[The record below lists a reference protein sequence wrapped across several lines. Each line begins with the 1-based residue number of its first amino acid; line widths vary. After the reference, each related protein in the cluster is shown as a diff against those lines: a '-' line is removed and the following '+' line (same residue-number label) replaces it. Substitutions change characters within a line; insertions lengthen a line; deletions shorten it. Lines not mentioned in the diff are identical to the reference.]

1 MLFFKKVGF
10 YFGEAMQIFEIRV
23 TNVHPYYDCVV
34 GFGRWRLLAV
44 SVLVTLTFSKD
55 LVTLVVEETRE
66 IRWNLD
72 RL

>member
-1 MLFFKKVGF
+1 M
-10 YFGEAMQIFEIRV
+10 YTHI
-23 TNVHPYYDCVV
+23 YDCVV
-34 GFGRWRLLAV
+34 GYGRWRLLAV

>member
-1 MLFFKKVGF
+1 
-10 YFGEAMQIFEIRV
+10 MQIFEIRV
-23 TNVHPYYDCVV
+23 TNVHPYYYDCVV

-44 SVLVTLTFSKD
+44 SVPVTLTFSKD